1 MVKERNQMKTNI
13 NRLLKYQSLALVTG
27 LAVFAAL
34 WAAPEAAHGQVVGG
48 DLFATVNLG
57 GTYVNGASP
66 LYQYTPEYIPPDGTP
81 GLFASALDTP
91 RGVAFDNTPRQ
102 MGQIFM

>member
-1 MVKERNQMKTNI
+1 MISLNLKSI
-13 NRLLKYQSLALVTG
+13 NRSPLRHGFLLIRLALVTG

-34 WAAPEAAHGQVVGG
+34 WATPEAAHGQVVGG

-66 LYQYTPEYIPPDGTP
+66 L
-81 GLFASALDTP
+81 
-91 RGVAFDNTPRQ
+91 
-102 MGQIFM
+102 